1 MKFSG
6 LLVSKAILTAELVG
20 ITESI
25 FRRISF
31 IFERVDSFGA
41 SANIE
46 RFALVNDPQ
55 LSRQNI

>member
-1 MKFSG
+1 MKFAG
-6 LLVSKAILTAELVG
+6 LLVTKAILTAELVG

-25 FRRISF
+25 FLMVSF
-31 IFERVDSFGA
+31 IFERVDNFGA

-46 RFALVNDPQ
+46 RFALVDDPQ

>member
-1 MKFSG
+1 MKFAG

-25 FRRISF
+25 FLMISF
-31 IFERVDSFGA
+31 IFERVDSFGG

-46 RFALVNDPQ
+46 RFALVDDPQ